1 MLFYQVKN
9 ILDKQVRNLPK
20 LRKLNKDFFLFYDL
34 NSHLKMAVV
43 KKTLNW
49 NSSIY
54 NSLSMFPLHY
64 SGSYFLSFP
73 VDILQEIISLQFN
86 YVQQVLLMPW
96 GTGDGSYV
104 WKRRERDEEMVVT
117 HEVLF
122 EHSSSGVFLLS

>member
-20 LRKLNKDFFLFYDL
+20 LGKLNKDFFFFFYDL

-43 KKTLNW
+43 EKTLNW

-54 NSLSMFPLHY
+54 NRLSMFPSKY

-86 YVQQVLLMPW
+86 YFQQVLLAPCEW
-96 GTGDGSYV
+96 TQQLCV
-104 WKRRERDEEMVVT
+104 
-117 HEVLF
+117 
-122 EHSSSGVFLLS
+122 